1 MTSNPVMPDM
11 TRPPPNPVMPDPIR
25 HPVTAMD
32 QPSHRVRSACN
43 LSRSGQ
49 ARCRQRSGLGTM
61 PDSADGAESP
71 GDPMK
76 LRTFLRAAT
85 LLAVAFPFAM
95 APLHAQPAFPT
106 KPVRLIVPQTPGGA
120 SDALARIVAQKL
132 SEKWGQAVVVDNRA
146 GAGGNIGM
154 DMVAKAPPDGYTL
167 LMSYVGSHAIN
178 PSIYKKLPFD
188 PETDFVAVA
197 NLADVPFVA
206 VANPKLP
213 IANIKDLASY
223 VASYVASGKGQVTF
237 GSAGN
242 GSVNHL
248 LGEMFNSAANVKMT
262 HVPYKGAAPA
272 LNDLLAGQIQVV
284 FTSLPSVAQHIKSG
298 SLKGL
303 AVTGNH
309 RAAAFK
315 DIPTF
320 AELGYPAFAISPW
333 FGIFATGGTPS
344 AVVKQINADINR
356 ILQEP
361 DTVEKFAA
369 QGAEV
374 HMTTPQELATMLHDD
389 IKRWA
394 VVVKQSG
401 ATVDWAEN
409 TH

>member
-1 MTSNPVMPDM
+1 MTF
-11 TRPPPNPVMPDPIR
+11 
-25 HPVTAMD
+25 
-32 QPSHRVRSACN
+32 RS
-43 LSRSGQ
+43 LV
-49 ARCRQRSGLGTM
+49 
-61 PDSADGAESP
+61 
-71 GDPMK
+71 
-76 LRTFLRAAT
+76 RAAAAAA
-85 LLAVAFPFAM
+85 LLVQCFAT
-95 APLHAQPAFPT
+95 PLHAQQAFPT
-106 KPVRLIVPQTPGGA
+106 RPVRLVVPQTPGGA

-132 SEKWGQAVVVDNRA
+132 SEAWGQSVVVDNRA

-154 DMVAKAPPDGYTL
+154 DLVAKAPPDGYTL

-178 PSIYKKLPFD
+178 PSIYRKLPFD
-188 PETDFVAVA
+188 PEHDFVAVA

-213 IANIKDLASY
+213 IANIKDLAAY
-223 VASYVASGKGQVTF
+223 VGSGKGQVSF

-284 FTSLPSVAQHIKSG
+284 FTSLPSVSQHIRSG

-309 RAAAFK
+309 RAASFK

-320 AELGYPAFAISPW
+320 VELGYPAFAISPW
-333 FGIFATGGTPS
+333 FGIFATGGTPP
-344 AVVKQINADINR
+344 AVVQKINADINR

-401 ATVDWAEN
+401 ATVD
-409 TH
+409 